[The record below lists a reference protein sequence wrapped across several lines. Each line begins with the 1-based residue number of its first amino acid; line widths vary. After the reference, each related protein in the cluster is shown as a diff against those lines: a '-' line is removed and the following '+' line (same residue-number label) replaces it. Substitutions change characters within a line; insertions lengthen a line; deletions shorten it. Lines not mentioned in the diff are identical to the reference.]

1 MVTLKTLNMY
11 FMATYKITV
20 VTDLINIQL
29 APAFMLQFL
38 VEINYFLV
46 VNIVV
51 EIFIRNIKGLIGHLV
66 LINEE

>member
-1 MVTLKTLNMY
+1 MY